1 MGKRMM
7 VNFGRAGFPHY
18 EEVEEEGMAKPC
30 AMGLPWVNPDTVR
43 TLELRRVR
51 QTGPKGKLWKLPKR
65 RKKQRPNLINKLA
78 SLGGDAWPPA
88 LAVESAA
95 LQASEKR

>member
-7 VNFGRAGFPHY
+7 VNFGREGFPQY

-43 TLELRRVR
+43 TLELRRVGR
-51 QTGPKGKLWKLPKR
+51 TGPKGEALKAAEA
-65 RKKQRPNLINKLA
+65 RPATA
-78 SLGGDAWPPA
+78 SDPN
-88 LAVESAA
+88 E
-95 LQASEKR
+95 

>member
-7 VNFGRAGFPHY
+7 VNFGKEGFPQY

-51 QTGPKGKLWKLPKR
+51 RTGPKGETLEVAETP
-65 RKKQRPNLINKLA
+65 QEA
-78 SLGGDAWPPA
+78 
-88 LAVESAA
+88 
-95 LQASEKR
+95 ASESHQ

>member
-7 VNFGRAGFPHY
+7 VNFGKAGFPHY

-43 TLELRRVR
+43 TLELRQVR
-51 QTGPKGKLWKLPKR
+51 RTGPKGET
-65 RKKQRPNLINKLA
+65 LA
-78 SLGGDAWPPA
+78 TAETPQEAAP
-88 LAVESAA
+88 ESN
-95 LQASEKR
+95 E

>member
-7 VNFGRAGFPHY
+7 VNFGKEGFPQY

-43 TLELRRVR
+43 TLALRQVGR
-51 QTGPKGKLWKLPKR
+51 TGPKGE
-65 RKKQRPNLINKLA
+65 
-78 SLGGDAWPPA
+78 A
-88 LAVESAA
+88 LEAA
-95 LQASEKR
+95 GAPHGTASEPNE

>member
-7 VNFGRAGFPHY
+7 VDFGKEGFPQY

-43 TLELRRVR
+43 TLELRRVGR
-51 QTGPKGKLWKLPKR
+51 TGPKGE
-65 RKKQRPNLINKLA
+65 
-78 SLGGDAWPPA
+78 A
-88 LAVESAA
+88 LEAA
-95 LQASEKR
+95 ETASESNE

>member
-7 VNFGRAGFPHY
+7 VNFGKAGFPQY

-43 TLELRRVR
+43 TLELRRVGR
-51 QTGPKGKLWKLPKR
+51 TGPKGETL
-65 RKKQRPNLINKLA
+65 
-78 SLGGDAWPPA
+78 
-88 LAVESAA
+88 EAA
-95 LQASEKR
+95 EVPQEAASESHQ

>member
-7 VNFGRAGFPHY
+7 VNFGKEGFPQY

-51 QTGPKGKLWKLPKR
+51 RTGPKGETL
-65 RKKQRPNLINKLA
+65 
-78 SLGGDAWPPA
+78 
-88 LAVESAA
+88 EAA
-95 LQASEKR
+95 EAPQEAASESHQ

>member
-7 VNFGRAGFPHY
+7 VNFGKAGFPQY

-51 QTGPKGKLWKLPKR
+51 QTGPKGE
-65 RKKQRPNLINKLA
+65 
-78 SLGGDAWPPA
+78 A
-88 LAVESAA
+88 LEAA
-95 LQASEKR
+95 ETPQEAASEPHH

>member
-7 VNFGRAGFPHY
+7 VNFGKAGFPQY

-43 TLELRRVR
+43 TLELRQVR
-51 QTGPKGKLWKLPKR
+51 RTGPRGETLEAAETP
-65 RKKQRPNLINKLA
+65 QEAAP
-78 SLGGDAWPPA
+78 
-88 LAVESAA
+88 ESH
-95 LQASEKR
+95 Q

>member
-30 AMGLPWVNPDTVR
+30 AMGLPWVNSDTVR

-51 QTGPKGKLWKLPKR
+51 RTGPKGE
-65 RKKQRPNLINKLA
+65 
-78 SLGGDAWPPA
+78 A
-88 LAVESAA
+88 LEAA
-95 LQASEKR
+95 ETTKGTASESNQ

>member
-7 VNFGRAGFPHY
+7 VNFGKAGFPHY

-51 QTGPKGKLWKLPKR
+51 RTGPKGE
-65 RKKQRPNLINKLA
+65 
-78 SLGGDAWPPA
+78 A
-88 LAVESAA
+88 LATAEAPQAA
-95 LQASEKR
+95 ASESNE